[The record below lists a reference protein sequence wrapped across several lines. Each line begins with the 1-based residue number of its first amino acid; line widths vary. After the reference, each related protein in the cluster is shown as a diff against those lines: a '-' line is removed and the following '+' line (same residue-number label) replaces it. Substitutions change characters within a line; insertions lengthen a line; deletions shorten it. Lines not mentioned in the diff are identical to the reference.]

1 MEGVEKGTMWN
12 IIRSRDQEELERRVR
27 RVVQIKTYQKIQGG
41 WNKIDKS
48 EFWKV
53 YKYLRE
59 NMEMEKYWEDK
70 QIIEEVKDR

>member
-1 MEGVEKGTMWN
+1 MEGVEEGTMWN